1 MKMSGRQVQS
11 VVLMLFSQVE
21 GGVWDLEL
29 CRTRESHWRIGQHGY
44 IYSGQSDLLR
54 SEEKSSV
61 LTGDKEANL
70 TAVTRDWAG
79 AGDWCQLRCMDLVSL
94 ETEEEWRQVRQRME
108 DAGAPFIWTSGHI
121 CDRDVGPRCFTE
133 PSLQPRLVNGWF
145 WSGSASSLP
154 PTDRAPPGWSLNP
167 WGNSL
172 YKVSHVNYV
181 IH

>member
-1 MKMSGRQVQS
+1 MSDLPVHT
-11 VVLMLFSQVE
+11 VLLFFFSLSSRLGVE

-44 IYSGQSDLLR
+44 IYSGQSELLR

-94 ETEEEWRQVRQRME
+94 ETEEEWRLVRQRIQLF
-108 DAGAPFIWTSGHI
+108 GVNSSGQLRI
-121 CDRDVGPRCFTE
+121 
-133 PSLQPRLVNGWF
+133 L
-145 WSGSASSLP
+145 SSEIF
-154 PTDRAPPGWSLNP
+154 S
-167 WGNSL
+167 
-172 YKVSHVNYV
+172 
-181 IH
+181 